1 MVRNLSLALAKVLED
16 IRINLNS
23 WARMGVDARMILLEQ
38 YRVFN
43 HLFILLTASGPKER
57 LYEIVK

>member
-1 MVRNLSLALAKVLED
+1 MALAKVLED

-57 LYEIVK
+57 LKEIVK